1 MKVFNRK
8 WWPRI
13 GLGVL
18 GTLLAIQLVPY
29 GRDHGNPPVTGEP
42 ARGEGRHHP

>member
-18 GTLLAIQLVPY
+18 WTLLDIQLVPY